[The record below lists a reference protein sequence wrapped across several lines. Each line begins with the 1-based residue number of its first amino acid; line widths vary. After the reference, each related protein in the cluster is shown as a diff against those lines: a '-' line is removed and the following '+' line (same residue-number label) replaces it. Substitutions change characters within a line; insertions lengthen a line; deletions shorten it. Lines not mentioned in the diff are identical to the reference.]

1 MDQTVYSLILD
12 GFLNSVQIY
21 HVFLIT
27 LGVAAGIC
35 VGALPGLTATMAVA
49 LLVPVTFG
57 MTPEAGLVLLGGIW
71 CGAIYGGSNAAILLN
86 IPGTPSSVATTF
98 DGYPLTKSGNA
109 DKALLGSLV
118 ASVVGGVV
126 GVIILMCAF
135 APLARLSLRF
145 GKQEYFWFCIFGL
158 TTISAMSSK
167 NIMKGLLGAALG
179 LLLCTIG
186 LDPIA
191 GTPRFTFGSYTLLEG
206 VQLVPAL
213 IGIFALSQ
221 MLTLM
226 ERDEKFIAE
235 YRKTKNL
242 VSYILRKIFLSCKT
256 ILVRSS
262 ILGAFVG
269 MLPGAGGPVGS
280 IIAYNEAVRWD
291 KEPEKYGKGAI
302 EGIVASESANNAVI
316 GGALVPMMG
325 LGIPGCPAAAVVMG
339 GMLVHGIV
347 PGSKLLIESGGIA
360 YTFISSLIIA
370 NLVMLVVGYF
380 MLRASAYILKVPAR
394 WIAPIILVLSVIGA
408 YALRN
413 SMADVYV
420 MIGCGILSYLL
431 SKVGVDPG
439 PFSLGLVLGPIAE
452 DALGVTLV
460 IGQAKGSVLSVL
472 FLRPISIVLI
482 ILSIISAVTPLLL
495 SARKKR
501 AVKKAALRGEAGS

>member
-1 MDQTVYSLILD
+1 MEQNLLSLIAN
-12 GFLNSVQIY
+12 GFVTSLHPY
-21 HVFLIT
+21 HVLLSF
-27 LGVAAGIC
+27 LGVSAGIC

-57 MTPEAGLVLLGGIW
+57 MTPESGLVLLGAIW

-98 DGYPLTKSGNA
+98 DGYPMTKRGDA
-109 DKALLGSLV
+109 DKALLASLT
-118 ASVVGGVV
+118 ASVFGGIV
-126 GVIILMCAF
+126 GVLILMSAF
-135 APLARLSLRF
+135 GPLARLSVKF
-145 GKQEYFWFCIFGL
+145 GKQEYFWLCVFGL

-167 NIMKGLLGAALG
+167 NIMKGLLGASLG

-191 GTPRFTFGSYTLLEG
+191 GTPRFTFGSQTLIEG

-213 IGIFALSQ
+213 IGIFALAQ
-221 MLTLM
+221 MLMLM

-235 YRKTKNL
+235 YRRTKNL
-242 VSYILRKIFLSCKT
+242 ISHVFRKMFGACKAN
-256 ILVRSS
+256 LMRSS
-262 ILGAFVG
+262 IIGSFVG

-291 KEPEKYGKGAI
+291 KAPEKYGKGAM
-302 EGIVASESANNAVI
+302 EGIIASESANNAVI

-339 GMLVHGIV
+339 GLLVHGIV
-347 PGSKLLIESGGIA
+347 PGSKLLVESGPVA
-360 YTFISSLIIA
+360 YTFICSLVVT
-370 NLVMLVVGYF
+370 NLIMLVVGYF
-380 MLRASAYILKVPAR
+380 MLQASAYILKIPAR
-394 WIAPIILVLSVIGA
+394 WIAPIILVLSVIGS

-420 MIGCGILSYLL
+420 MIGCGLLSYLL
-431 SKVGVDPG
+431 AKVGVDPG

-452 DALGVTLV
+452 DALGVSLV
-460 IGQAKGSVLSVL
+460 IGQAKGSLLTVL

-482 ILSIISAVTPLLL
+482 VLSIISALTPVLLT
-495 SARKKR
+495 ARKNRSLRKTGRIKEAR
-501 AVKKAALRGEAGS
+501 A